1 VIQVDDVMMR
11 KVLSSSIIAI
21 LLVSTAAVMIPFAYS
36 QRPVINS
43 QYTVSPPTIDGTFTP
58 SEWFNLQ
65 IVMTEPDFP
74 IDAFAYFMNDDS
86 NLYVLVDAIED
97 TTENSNNPGPADE
110 CLLIFDF
117 ESNKI
122 IRIRGTSENWEK
134 NSENFEAA
142 IGFDSSPN
150 SATTHKI
157 YEFCIPFSYL
167 NIEPG
172 DPIDFCSPFWKNQA
186 SIPYDPTGG
195 DFNDNIWPPEIGT
208 GTEWQEDRD
217 LWGILSSGREA
228 TVGGIITPPNKLT
241 ILTPYL
247 ALAALIGAVISITIR
262 RTRR

>member
-1 VIQVDDVMMR
+1 MMMMR

-36 QRPVINS
+36 QRPVVNS
-43 QYTVSPPTIDGTFTP
+43 QYTGSPPTIDGTFTP
-58 SEWFNLQ
+58 GEWFNLQ

-97 TTENSNNPGPADE
+97 TTENPINPGPADE

-122 IRIRGTSENWEK
+122 IRIRGTSTISEK

-150 SATTHKI
+150 SPNTHKI
-157 YEFCIPFSYL
+157 YEFCIPLSYL

-172 DPIDFCSPFWKNQA
+172 ESIDFCSPWWKAQA

-195 DFNDNIWPPEIGT
+195 DYNDNIWPPEMGT
-208 GTEWQEDRD
+208 GTEWQTERD
-217 LWGILSSGREA
+217 LWGVLSSGRHA
-228 TVGGIITPPNKLT
+228 PVGGLVTPVNKLS

-247 ALAALIGAVISITIR
+247 ALAALIGVVISITIR
-262 RTRR
+262 KTKK